1 MESIRRRR
9 SLWLPRADLT
19 QNEVRIADQ
28 LGSVKDGQSSTG
40 GGGFG
45 EGEAEAEISGQ
56 GSNSAVEFPP

>member
-9 SLWLPRADLT
+9 SLWLLRADLT

-45 EGEAEAEISGQ
+45 EERQRQRSQGKGQ
-56 GSNSAVEFPP
+56 TLQ